1 MDYTASP
8 ETQKTFEDLMAVPE
22 VKMAL
27 AYVKDDH
34 DFSMIEHKQF
44 ILTEAPTFYERTRA
58 ELYAERLEAYGL
70 EDVSVDVA
78 GNVTGWWKVDPDAP
92 TIMIEAHLDT
102 VFPFGSV
109 KDIVDNGTEMH
120 APGATDDTRGLTAI
134 LAVLRSMKAADVRPA
149 ANILFAGSTREEGM
163 GGFGGMK
170 DLVAGHPE
178 IDGSISIDGASTEC
192 ITCEATGFRTYT
204 VTFYGKGGHAYA
216 AYGLVA
222 NPLHAASRAVAKIAE
237 FRLPEDPKT
246 TVAVTNFH
254 AGNDA
259 GVHAIVSEAVI
270 KFNFRSN
277 SQQLLEEL
285 DKRIFDAIQEACD
298 EETARWGKDTITWD
312 CIRHVDVPA
321 GTEDRH
327 LPIVEAA
334 VLASRAFSPEGTE
347 TVIRPG
353 GCVNGNVAIGAGI
366 PCVTVGGG
374 DLNRKIHS
382 LEEYFPYTEGW
393 RLPQFAL
400 VLLCMA
406 TGIEGK
412 TTGVI
417 SRRDVSSR

>member
-1 MDYTASP
+1 MDYTVSAAVRN
-8 ETQKTFEDLMAVPE
+8 TFEKLMSLPE
-22 VKMAL
+22 IREAL
-27 AYVKDDH
+27 ALVKEDH
-34 DFSMIEHKQF
+34 AFSMLEHKQF
-44 ILTEAPTFYERTRA
+44 ILTEAPTFHEKDRA
-58 ELYAERLEAYGL
+58 ALYAERLETYGL

-78 GNVTGWWKVDPDAP
+78 GNVTGWWKADPSAP
-92 TIMIEAHLDT
+92 TVMIEAHLDT

-109 KDIVDNGTEMH
+109 KEIVDNGTEMH

-134 LAVLRSMKAADVRPA
+134 LAVLRAMKNAGIRPA

-170 DLVAGHPE
+170 DLVAAHPE

-192 ITCEATGFRTYT
+192 VTCEATGFRTYT
-204 VTFYGKGGHAYA
+204 VTFHGKGGHAYA

-237 FRLPEDPKT
+237 FRLSGDPKT

-285 DKRIFDAIQEACD
+285 DRRIFDAIQEACD
-298 EETARWGKDTITWD
+298 EETVRWGKDTITWD
-312 CIRHVDVPA
+312 SIQHVDVPA
-321 GTEDRH
+321 GKEDRH

-334 VLASRAFSPEGTE
+334 VLASRTFSPEGAE

-400 VLLCMA
+400 ALLCMA
-406 TGIEGK
+406 AGIEGK
-412 TTGVI
+412 TEGVI
-417 SRRDVSSR
+417 QHRKI